1 MKLGLQQKVKKLEKM
16 AEFKFVKNAVILD
29 LIEDKYYFSKKE
41 IDIRK
46 VRAKVII
53 LNDIPRS
60 SAKKKGSDKNCE

>member
-16 AEFKFVKNAVILD
+16 AEFKLVNNVVILD
-29 LIEDKYYFSKKE
+29 WIEDKYYFSKKE

>member
-16 AEFKFVKNAVILD
+16 AEFQFVNNVVILD
-29 LIEDKYYFSKKE
+29 LIEDKYYFNKKE

-46 VRAKVII
+46 VRAKVIV

-60 SAKKKGSDKNCE
+60 SAKKERK